1 MFDNQIIWIGNN
13 TAEACMNQCA
23 KFGFTAAGVE
33 VRGSLS
39 PAHFILI
46 SFVGFLTGV
55 P

>member
-33 VRGSLS
+33 VRSSLS
-39 PAHFILI
+39 QIYLMLILLVD
-46 SFVGFLTGV
+46 FH
-55 P
+55 

>member
-33 VRGSLS
+33 VRSSLS
-39 PAHFILI
+39 LMLILLVD
-46 SFVGFLTGV
+46 FH
-55 P
+55 